1 MECTLPDLNSRV
13 KSFLSAKISLP
24 DDEVLYSILVK
35 ELDQRKLNLPDN
47 FCFYIL
53 KRITRDYKSVV
64 KLVKEL
70 DRFSLES
77 KTKLK
82 LSDVKKV
89 IENINKK

>member
-1 MECTLPDLNSRV
+1 M
-13 KSFLSAKISLP
+13 
-24 DDEVLYSILVK
+24 K

-70 DRFSLES
+70 DKFSLES
-77 KTKLK
+77 KTAIEL
-82 LSDVKKV
+82 LEPSSNQSVIKKYL
-89 IENINKK
+89 NKKGLGIHHIEGIFLNQKQ